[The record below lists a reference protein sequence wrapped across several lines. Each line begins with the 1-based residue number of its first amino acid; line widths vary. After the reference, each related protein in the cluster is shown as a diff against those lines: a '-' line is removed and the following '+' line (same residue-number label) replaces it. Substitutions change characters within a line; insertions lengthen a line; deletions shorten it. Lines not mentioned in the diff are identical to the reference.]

1 MEVKINNSIDIQPT
15 VKKKRPRIAS
25 NANKLEDDNTT
36 VYVKPA
42 KADDVKKEKK
52 HEKRSNDKK
61 FKKFNYKKP
70 ERSVDDI
77 KEGIK
82 KSLESTGGKYVK
94 FDDINH
100 TEGLLVCGIVDA
112 SNTTDKVTA
121 ADICFAVVNHDRK
134 LIYVNCNERF
144 SVMREPSM
152 KCSILDWLY
161 RNETATINDIANGA
175 MEYDGVEIF
184 TDVYLNEPV
193 EPKPKQN
200 KSKKNKSAKKS
211 NKKA

>member
-15 VKKKRPRIAS
+15 VKKKRPRIAP

-36 VYVKPA
+36 VHVKPGES
-42 KADDVKKEKK
+42 KKEKK
-52 HEKRSNDKK
+52 RENLKTNVKKSKKSTYKR
-61 FKKFNYKKP
+61 P

-100 TEGLLVCGIVDA
+100 IEGLLVCGVIDA
-112 SNTTDKVTA
+112 SNTTDKVTSE
-121 ADICFAVVNHDRK
+121 DICFAVVNHDRK

-193 EPKPKQN
+193 ELKPKQN
-200 KSKKNKSAKKS
+200 KSKKNKSAKKT